1 MGVNMK
7 RSFKKAAAAV
17 CSAAMALFMT
27 GCMHIGIDITVNP
40 DGTANAVG
48 RYAVQKD
55 YYSDEMFEGTE
66 HEIQT
71 FTIDGD
77 EYLGYEY
84 TSDYA
89 TYDELAEDMT
99 NPSEQGDTIFNEF
112 SVVKSGNPFV
122 RTYTFNGVFANLLG
136 EEMAEEGEDAAQ
148 YEEMANS
155 MFKIGFTMK
164 LPGKVKSCTGG
175 TVGDD
180 GVITFEI
187 SPCAETVCSAV
198 SQEVNIPL
206 IAGTAAAVVVI
217 IAVIAVVA
225 VKSKKKSEDK
235 SPEPIT
241 DPDDEIIE

>member
-1 MGVNMK
+1 MK

-136 EEMAEEGEDAAQ
+136 EEMA
-148 YEEMANS
+148 NS

-225 VKSKKKSEDK
+225 VKSKKKPEEK

>member
-1 MGVNMK
+1 MK

-89 TYDELAEDMT
+89 TYGELAEDMT

-122 RTYTFNGVFANLLG
+122 RT
-136 EEMAEEGEDAAQ
+136 
-148 YEEMANS
+148 
-155 MFKIGFTMK
+155 
-164 LPGKVKSCTGG
+164 
-175 TVGDD
+175 
-180 GVITFEI
+180 
-187 SPCAETVCSAV
+187 
-198 SQEVNIPL
+198 
-206 IAGTAAAVVVI
+206 
-217 IAVIAVVA
+217 
-225 VKSKKKSEDK
+225 
-235 SPEPIT
+235 
-241 DPDDEIIE
+241 

>member
-1 MGVNMK
+1 MK

-89 TYDELAEDMT
+89 TYGELAEDMT

-112 SVVKSGNPFV
+112 SVVKGGNPFV

-136 EEMAEEGEDAAQ
+136 
-148 YEEMANS
+148 EEMANS

-225 VKSKKKSEDK
+225 VKSKKKPEEK

>member
-1 MGVNMK
+1 MK

-89 TYDELAEDMT
+89 TYGELAEDMT

-136 EEMAEEGEDAAQ
+136 
-148 YEEMANS
+148 EEMANS

-225 VKSKKKSEDK
+225 VKSKKKPEEK

>member
-1 MGVNMK
+1 MK

-89 TYDELAEDMT
+89 TYGELAEDMT

-122 RTYTFNGVFANLLG
+122 RTY
-136 EEMAEEGEDAAQ
+136 
-148 YEEMANS
+148 
-155 MFKIGFTMK
+155 KIGRAH
-164 LPGKVKSCTGG
+164 V
-175 TVGDD
+175 
-180 GVITFEI
+180 
-187 SPCAETVCSAV
+187 
-198 SQEVNIPL
+198 
-206 IAGTAAAVVVI
+206 
-217 IAVIAVVA
+217 
-225 VKSKKKSEDK
+225 
-235 SPEPIT
+235 
-241 DPDDEIIE
+241 

>member
-1 MGVNMK
+1 MK

-89 TYDELAEDMT
+89 TYGELAEDMT

-136 EEMAEEGEDAAQ
+136 EEMAE
-148 YEEMANS
+148 
-155 MFKIGFTMK
+155 
-164 LPGKVKSCTGG
+164 
-175 TVGDD
+175 
-180 GVITFEI
+180 
-187 SPCAETVCSAV
+187 
-198 SQEVNIPL
+198 
-206 IAGTAAAVVVI
+206 
-217 IAVIAVVA
+217 
-225 VKSKKKSEDK
+225 
-235 SPEPIT
+235 
-241 DPDDEIIE
+241 

>member
-89 TYDELAEDMT
+89 TYGELAEDMT

-136 EEMAEEGEDAAQ
+136 EEMAEEGED
-148 YEEMANS
+148 
-155 MFKIGFTMK
+155 
-164 LPGKVKSCTGG
+164 
-175 TVGDD
+175 

-225 VKSKKKSEDK
+225 VKSKKKPEEK